1 MNNQNNP
8 QPQPVEIKRDRGISP
23 LWLLPL
29 LALCLAG
36 WLVYKAVNE
45 AGERIQ
51 IHFNNASGLIAGR
64 TTIRYQ
70 GLEVGMVRDVSLSKD
85 LKSIYVT
92 ADIYPEAAKTLRSNT
107 QFWLVKP
114 KASITGISGLDTLV
128 SGNYIALQPGDG
140 EPTTKFTA
148 LESQPS
154 DTPVADGLKV
164 QLCSPTLGSVSIGSQ
179 VFYKKIP
186 VGEVYNYTLS
196 GNKNE

>member
-114 KASITGISGLDTLV
+114 KASITGIW
-128 SGNYIALQPGDG
+128 AL
-140 EPTTKFTA
+140 
-148 LESQPS
+148 
-154 DTPVADGLKV
+154 
-164 QLCSPTLGSVSIGSQ
+164 
-179 VFYKKIP
+179 IP
-186 VGEVYNYTLS
+186 
-196 GNKNE
+196 